1 MEAMGW
7 RKCNKYR
14 EMVDKMPQEATARN
28 KGFVEGWWF
37 FNKKKYQG

>member
-1 MEAMGW
+1 M

-28 KGFVEGWWF
+28 KRFLEGWWF
-37 FNKKKYQG
+37 FNKKKKYQG